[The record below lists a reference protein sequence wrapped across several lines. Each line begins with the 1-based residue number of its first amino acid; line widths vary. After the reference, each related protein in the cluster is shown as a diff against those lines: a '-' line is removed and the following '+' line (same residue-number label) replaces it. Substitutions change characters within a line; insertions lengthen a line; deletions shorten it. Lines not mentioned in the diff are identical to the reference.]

1 MVLTVQ
7 KSHLPLSPSLCE
19 IMVVPAAGHLP
30 ATEVAIS
37 HLRLF
42 YTLIIAKSADI
53 KSNYGSFH
61 AISTH

>member
-1 MVLTVQ
+1 
-7 KSHLPLSPSLCE
+7 
-19 IMVVPAAGHLP
+19 MVVPAAGHLP